1 MTETILE
8 SVQRA
13 KDLLSAKEL
22 DMNAAELAMQ
32 AVTGKSRASYFA
44 ALRDPLPEE
53 SRSLFWEYIDELLT
67 GKPIQYILGEESFYG
82 YSFEVNEHVLI
93 PRPETEELVFH
104 ALSRAGRLFGDRV
117 IQFADIGTGS
127 GAIAVAFKKER
138 PNAQVTATDFSEEA
152 LKVAKRN
159 AQRNDADIMFRQGDM
174 EEPLMGK
181 TWDVVLSNPPYI
193 AEHEKSDMSATV
205 FDFEP
210 SSALFAEEDGLY
222 FYRRLAKR
230 LAPLMN
236 KRALIGFEIGYQQGE
251 KVQQF
256 LQKAFPEA
264 NIDIV
269 QDINKKDRMI
279 FCEIQ

>member
-8 SVQRA
+8 TVQRA
-13 KDLLSAKEL
+13 KQLLNAKEL
-22 DMNAAELAMQ
+22 DVNAAELAMQ
-32 AVTGKSRASYFA
+32 AVTGKSRAGYFA
-44 ALRDPLPEE
+44 ALRDQLPEE
-53 SRSLFWEYIDELLT
+53 SRSLFWEYIEELLT
-67 GKPIQYILGEESFYG
+67 GKPIQYILEEESFYG
-82 YSFEVNEHVLI
+82 YSFEVNERVLI
-93 PRPETEELVFH
+93 PRPETEELVFY
-104 ALSRAGRLFGDRV
+104 ALSRARRLFGDKV

-138 PNAQVTATDFSEEA
+138 PNAQVTATDVSEEA
-152 LKVAKRN
+152 LRVAKRN
-159 AQRNDADIMFRQGDM
+159 AQRNDVEITFRQGDM
-174 EEPLMGK
+174 EEPLMGQ
-181 TWDVVLSNPPYI
+181 TWDVILSNPPYI

-222 FYRRLAKR
+222 FYRRLAER

-251 KVQQF
+251 IVQQF

-264 NIDIV
+264 NVDIV

>member
-13 KDLLSAKEL
+13 KQLLNAKEL
-22 DMNAAELAMQ
+22 DVNAAELAMQ
-32 AVTGKSRASYFA
+32 AVTGKSRAGYFA
-44 ALRDPLPEE
+44 ALRDQLPEE
-53 SRSLFWEYIDELLT
+53 SRSLFWEYIEELLT
-67 GKPIQYILGEESFYG
+67 GKPIQYILEEESFYG
-82 YSFEVNEHVLI
+82 YSFEVNERVLI

-104 ALSRAGRLFGDRV
+104 ALSRARRLFGDKV

-138 PNAQVTATDFSEEA
+138 PNAQVTATDVSEEA
-152 LKVAKRN
+152 LQVAKRN
-159 AQRNDADIMFRQGDM
+159 AQRNDVEITFRQGDM
-174 EEPLMGK
+174 EEPLMGQ
-181 TWDVVLSNPPYI
+181 TWDVILSNPPYI

-222 FYRRLAKR
+222 FYRRLAER

-251 KVQQF
+251 IVQQF

-264 NIDIV
+264 NVDIV

>member
-13 KDLLSAKEL
+13 KQLLNAKEL
-22 DMNAAELAMQ
+22 DVNAAELAMR
-32 AVTGKSRASYFA
+32 AVTGKSRAGYFA
-44 ALRDPLPEE
+44 ALRDQLPEE
-53 SRSLFWEYIDELLT
+53 SRSLFWEYIEELLT
-67 GKPIQYILGEESFYG
+67 GKPIQYILEEESFYG
-82 YSFEVNEHVLI
+82 YSFEVNERVLI
-93 PRPETEELVFH
+93 PRPETEELVFY
-104 ALSRAGRLFGDRV
+104 ALSRARRLFGDKV

-138 PNAQVTATDFSEEA
+138 PNAQVTATDVSEEA
-152 LKVAKRN
+152 LQVAKRN
-159 AQRNDADIMFRQGDM
+159 AQRNDVEITFRQGDM
-174 EEPLMGK
+174 EEPLMGQ
-181 TWDVVLSNPPYI
+181 TWDVILSNPPYI

-222 FYRRLAKR
+222 FYRRLAER

-251 KVQQF
+251 IVQQF

-264 NIDIV
+264 NVDIV